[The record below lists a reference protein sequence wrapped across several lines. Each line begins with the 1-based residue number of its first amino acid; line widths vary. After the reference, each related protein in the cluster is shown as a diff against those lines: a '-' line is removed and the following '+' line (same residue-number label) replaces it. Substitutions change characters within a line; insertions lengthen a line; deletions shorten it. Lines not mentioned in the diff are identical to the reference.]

1 MGKVL
6 DKETSERLG
15 LPVMKVCD
23 RCSGRGYAR
32 MKFST
37 VMEGVRAVADIK
49 KTAAYEQLKPF
60 FEELVSECHKQES
73 YADVILSRVTK

>member
-1 MGKVL
+1 
-6 DKETSERLG
+6 
-15 LPVMKVCD
+15 
-23 RCSGRGYAR
+23 

-60 FEELVSECHKQES
+60 FEELVSECHKQNPTLMS
-73 YADVILSRVTK
+73 FSPG